1 MVILI
6 SEFLMFHHFFPLAE
20 VKRNMIISNKPG
32 IYELPHE
39 LPNGLRLKI
48 LGN

>member
-1 MVILI
+1 
-6 SEFLMFHHFFPLAE
+6 MFYQVFLAE
-20 VKRNMIISNKPG
+20 EMKRCEIITYKNG

-39 LPNGLRLKI
+39 LPNNIRLKI